1 MSARLGWRVRKPL
14 WFNCWLRLFQEYLCR
29 IGILVHW
36 SYFCMAC
43 AYLLGNFNKNQL
55 SLPFLPLQHSFWIEC
70 GQLFKRENN
79 CPLGLWRVDKT
90 GFSPLSFWNM
100 SMTIPW
106 WTFLFNFYCLSI
118 FSANIRPATTTTL
131 LHWLQKR
138 YEYSAKMKHFPSLL
152 NRENLIKVAYVR
164 I

>member
-1 MSARLGWRVRKPL
+1 M
-14 WFNCWLRLFQEYLCR
+14 RLFQEYLCR

-131 LHWLQKR
+131 LQWLLKKR
-138 YEYSAKMKHFPSLL
+138 YEYSAKMKHFSSLL
-152 NRENLIKVAYVR
+152 KININ
-164 I
+164 